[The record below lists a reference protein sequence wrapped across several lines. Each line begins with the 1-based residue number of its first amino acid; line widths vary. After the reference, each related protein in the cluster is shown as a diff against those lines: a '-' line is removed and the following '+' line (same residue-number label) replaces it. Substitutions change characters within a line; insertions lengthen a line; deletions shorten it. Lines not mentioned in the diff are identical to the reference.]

1 SNRLAFSCCGDFT
14 GRRLYAGHAFESG
27 RRGIFDDPRG
37 FHKAATVAAGSNA
50 SISPDGRSAHHTF
63 SMAPGSDM
71 PVGLILNP
79 STGTITGKA
88 IQSGVYTIMIRV
100 SDGNFSEVV
109 QVNVTIA

>member
-1 SNRLAFSCCGDFT
+1 
-14 GRRLYAGHAFESG
+14 
-27 RRGIFDDPRG
+27 
-37 FHKAATVAAGSNA
+37 
-50 SISPDGRSAHHTF
+50 
-63 SMAPGSDM
+63 M